1 MRCPWCGIDDD
12 RVVDSRTADDGGS
25 IRRRRHCQACGRRF
39 TTYERIEDV
48 GLVVVKRDGTR
59 EPWDRDKLEAG
70 IRKSLTGRPVSNIQ
84 IDQMLDRIEA
94 RVRKKGP
101 EVPSSMVGAA
111 VLAAMQK
118 TDEVGLPA
126 LRERLQGFPG
136 GGRTS
141 SASSDCCSR
150 RRSRPSVAPRASPA
164 GPSCGPQRVDTRSG
178 VRYYM

>member
-1 MRCPWCGIDDD
+1 M
-12 RVVDSRTADDGGS
+12 VDSRMAGDGGS

-84 IDQMLDRIEA
+84 IDQMLDRIES

-101 EVPSSMVGAA
+101 EVPGVPQEAT
-111 VLAAMQK
+111 K
-118 TDEVGLPA
+118 T
-126 LRERLQGFPG
+126 
-136 GGRTS
+136 
-141 SASSDCCSR
+141 
-150 RRSRPSVAPRASPA
+150 
-164 GPSCGPQRVDTRSG
+164 
-178 VRYYM
+178 